1 MDFFEAQDEARSR
14 TKLLVVYFVLALV
27 VIVTAVYFAVTA
39 GVFYYEHKTGGPG
52 AEWFSPRRLLWTAG
66 IAVPVI
72 VLASLWRIASLRR
85 KGGAGVAEALGG
97 RRVTTATKRPGE
109 KRLMNVVEEMAIA
122 AGMPVPEV
130 YVLDDETRINAFAAG
145 FSLDDAAVGVTR
157 GALDQLD
164 RGELQGVIA
173 HEFSHV
179 LNGDMR
185 IGTKLSGWIFGI
197 VMLTMLGRGFW
208 ALIGGGGRRRR
219 SRHHGGGGAIFVG
232 GAAGRGGG
240 GGGGGGRGRGGG
252 GALIIAIVIVAVLIT
267 IIGFIGEFFARL
279 IQAAV
284 SRQREY
290 LADAAAVQFT
300 RNPEGLGNA
309 LRRIG
314 GGAGSRV
321 GSPAASEFAHA
332 FFSKS
337 LKGEV
342 SFLATHPPLPKRI
355 GRILGD
361 WDGGFLPPREKSAP
375 ESKQPTAETESG
387 GGAARPSPAGAGGGP
402 GFPGGEAFGRV
413 LTAGIFMQAIGR
425 LREDG
430 RRFAQEARSELEERL
445 PEVFADADQSPLVLL
460 ALLLHTEGGE
470 ARERQESLLEESVA
484 EGAKAVA
491 DYAERLAGL
500 TRSSRMVLLELLAP
514 RLADAVAPV
523 DREGFV
529 ELVEALVRAD
539 ETVSPFELAGLMTV
553 RRKLLGG
560 DSGEVRKRPAKTV
573 VAAAS
578 VVASRLAAE
587 TESGRLSAASVLAEA
602 ARQAPYF
609 MNQLEVVESTSA
621 DKLLEALDTLAVVPF
636 GIRRQ
641 FLEVCERIVAADEKA
656 TRNEAE
662 LLRAV
667 ALGLGAPVAPIFP
680 EDAEVAAE
688 QADGAGGK

>member
-1 MDFFEAQDEARSR
+1 MDFFEAQDEAQAR
-14 TKLLVVYFVLALV
+14 TKSLVVYFVLA
-27 VIVTAVYFAVTA
+27 VIVMVAAVYFAVTA
-39 GVFYYEHKTGGPG
+39 GVFYYDHKTQGPG
-52 AEWFSPRRLLWTAG
+52 TEWFSPPRLLWTLG
-66 IAVPVI
+66 VVVPVI
-72 VLASLWRIASLRR
+72 VLASVWRITSLRG

-97 RRVTTATKRPGE
+97 RRITTATKRPRE
-109 KRLMNVVEEMAIA
+109 KQLMNVVEEMAIA
-122 AGMPVPEV
+122 AGMPVPDV

-164 RGELQGVIA
+164 REELQGVIA

-185 IGTKLSGWIFGI
+185 LGTKLSGWIFGI

-219 SRHHGGGGAIFVG
+219 SRHRGAGAPVLVG
-232 GAAGRGGG
+232 GR
-240 GGGGGGRGRGGG
+240 GGGRGRGGG

-267 IIGFIGEFFARL
+267 VIGFIGEFFARL

-300 RNPEGLGNA
+300 RNPQGLGNA

-314 GGAGSRV
+314 GGAGSKV

-337 LKGEV
+337 LRSEV
-342 SFLATHPPLPKRI
+342 AFLSTHPPLPKRI
-355 GRILGD
+355 ARILGD
-361 WDGGFLPPREKSAP
+361 WDGGFLPPRE
-375 ESKQPTAETESG
+375 ESSSQSDSQKAKAESG
-387 GGAARPSPAGAGGGP
+387 GAAQSSPAASAGKGP
-402 GFPGGEAFGRV
+402 GFPGGESFGRV

-430 RRFAQEARSELEERL
+430 RRFAEAARAELEERL
-445 PEVFADADQSPLVLL
+445 PEVFEDADQSLVVLA
-460 ALLLHTEGGE
+460 ALLLHSEGE
-470 ARERQESLLEESVA
+470 ARERQMALLQQSEDVDVKGVEDFA
-484 EGAKAVA
+484 A
-491 DYAERLAGL
+491 RMAGL

-514 RLADAVAPV
+514 RLGDALAEV
-523 DREGFV
+523 DRESFV

-539 ETVSPFELAGLMTV
+539 ETVSPFELAGLVAV

-560 DSGEVRKRPAKTV
+560 DSAEVRKRPARKV
-573 VAAAS
+573 VAAAC
-578 VVASRLAAE
+578 VVASRLAQE
-587 TESGRLSAASVLAEA
+587 TESGRLSTEGVLAEA

-609 MNQLEVVESTSA
+609 VNQLQLAESTSA
-621 DKLLEALDTLAVVPF
+621 DELLQALDTLAVVPF

-641 FLEVCERIVAADEKA
+641 FLAVCERIIAADEKA

-667 ALGLGAPVAPIFP
+667 ALALGAPVAPIFP
-680 EDAEVAAE
+680 EDAEVTAE
-688 QADGAGGK
+688 P